1 LFIVKIEGLVKKHR
15 ATFYEVIKIRD
26 FNTVKNKNKNHLRL
40 SIKNI
45 LIPILCLLSGLMFQ
59 SCYSSTAVKG
69 TPVKELAPSKEDMAN
84 KSLQRKKER
93 ESLARMRRVTENK
106 VFREIDGV
114 SEYRIGP
121 LDVLEI
127 SSRVGDKVTTTTVTV
142 NTRGKVSYSFIDNL
156 QVAGLIPSQFDDML
170 TKRLSNYIKKP
181 RIDVLVKEFNSKSA
195 LLMGEL
201 ASLRANFLGK
211 GASGKINLQGK
222 TTLMDLIVLAGGYT
236 VDADIKKVKLIRAG
250 KTYIINLYDIIE
262 KGDEILNV
270 IIDDGD
276 VVDIPELPEYGER
289 VYVMGEVSYQGIYPL
304 EDAQDLLAAISLAG
318 SFTRL
323 AKEENTLIVRAHE
336 PGKEP
341 LVMMAN
347 LDALL
352 TQADLSQ
359 NIRLEDGDLVYVPRM
374 LIGDINDWIANML
387 PLLDIL
393 LYPAQFEYQYS
404 LRKYLHFDRRHNN
417 IDPYRR

>member
-1 LFIVKIEGLVKKHR
+1 LSGL
-15 ATFYEVIKIRD
+15 D
-26 FNTVKNKNKNHLRL
+26 TVKNKNKNRLRL

-69 TPVKELAPSKEDMAN
+69 TPVKELAVKGTPVKELAPSKEDMVK

-250 KTYIINLYDIIE
+250 KAYVINLYDIIE

-393 LYPAQFEYQYS
+393 LYPAQFEYHYS

-417 IDPYRR
+417 IDPHRR

>member
-1 LFIVKIEGLVKKHR
+1 ML
-15 ATFYEVIKIRD
+15 
-26 FNTVKNKNKNHLRL
+26 
-40 SIKNI
+40 
-45 LIPILCLLSGLMFQ
+45 Q

-69 TPVKELAPSKEDMAN
+69 IPVKKLGPSKEDVAN
-84 KSLQRKKER
+84 KNLQRKKDR
-93 ESLARMRRVTENK
+93 ESLAGMRRVTQNK
-106 VFREIDGV
+106 VFKEIDGV
-114 SEYRIGP
+114 PEYRIGP

-127 SSRVGDKVTTTTVTV
+127 NSHVGDKVTTTIVTV

-156 QVAGLIPSQFDDML
+156 QVAGLTPSQFDDML

-181 RIDVLVKEFNSKSA
+181 RIDVLVKKFNSKSA

-201 ASLRANFLGK
+201 ALLRANYLGK
-211 GASGKINLQGK
+211 GASGKINLKGK

-262 KGDEILNV
+262 KGDEVLNV

-289 VYVMGEVSYQGIYPL
+289 VYVMGEVAYQGIYPL

-318 SFTRL
+318 NSTRL

-336 PGKEP
+336 PGEEP
-341 LVMMAN
+341 LVMMAD

-352 TQADLSQ
+352 KKADLSQ

-374 LIGDINDWIANML
+374 VIADINDWITNIL
-387 PLLDIL
+387 PLLDII
-393 LYPAQFEYQYS
+393 LYPAQFESDYS
-404 LRKYLHFDRRHNN
+404 LRKYLHLDRRHNN